1 MKGSHWMQ
9 VFCSK
14 IFPCERSS
22 PLSVSAR
29 PGRKRAKEKKL
40 PKKKLQNMRRRLTRK
55 KEGSQSLK
63 IAKGYMRIF
72 TSYLTLHS
80 RPATLAQVFAHDRN
94 VPA

>member
-29 PGRKRAKEKKL
+29 SARERAKEKKL
-40 PKKKLQNMRRRLTRK
+40 PKKSCKTC
-55 KEGSQSLK
+55 EGSQSLK
-63 IAKGYMRIF
+63 IAKGYVRIF
-72 TSYLTLHS
+72 TPYLTLHS